1 LPGQLNSAIVKSSMS
16 IVSLD
21 TKIIAWLRRTY
32 VPLGR
37 VAIFVVYFY
46 FGVLKVL
53 DLSPASPLA
62 RALTE
67 KTIGLEHFHTA
78 FIILAVVECVIGVMF
93 LFPKLTR
100 VVIPLLFV
108 HMVVVCSPL
117 IMVADLAWDK
127 PFVPTLEGQYI
138 IKNLVIFA
146 LAIGIAAQTKPL
158 LHGKK

>member
-1 LPGQLNSAIVKSSMS
+1 MKSSMS
-16 IVSLD
+16 IANLD

-37 VAIFVVYFY
+37 LAIFVVYFY

-78 FIILAVVECVIGVMF
+78 FVILAVFECVIGLMF

-100 VVIPLLFV
+100 VVIPLLFI

-117 IMVADLAWDK
+117 ILVPNLAWDK
-127 PFVPTLEGQYI
+127 LFVPTLEGQYI

-146 LAIGIAAQTKPL
+146 LAVGIAAQTKPIAL
-158 LHGKK
+158 GKK